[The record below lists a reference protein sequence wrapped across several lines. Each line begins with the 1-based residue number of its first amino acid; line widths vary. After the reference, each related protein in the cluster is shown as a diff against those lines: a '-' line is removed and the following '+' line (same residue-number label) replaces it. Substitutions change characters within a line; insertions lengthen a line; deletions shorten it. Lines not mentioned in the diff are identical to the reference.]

1 MPAFTPS
8 TSVPQPSGAPDEEE
22 RVERVERGDP
32 GERTEGPI
40 RVLLVEPESEQ
51 SHQLVLSLS
60 GHDMD
65 ITVCVDG
72 AEALLRIGM
81 IRPDT
86 LVTSAAPPEVDL
98 ETLVRVVRRATDIP
112 ILIGVGAGDS
122 QRALRALTAGATA
135 CVNRPYRIPEL
146 SALLRGSLPGADT
159 PTTASGGQ
167 QPTALRSGALE
178 LDALGHRLFVDGNPV
193 NLALREFGIMDFL
206 MRNSGRVVSRE
217 ELWTEVWHKPLPP
230 VNNTIAVHIR
240 RLRHK
245 LGDSE
250 SQPRFI
256 HTVRGIGYR
265 LDTLT
270 P

>member
-1 MPAFTPS
+1 MTALTSS
-8 TSVPQPSGAPDEEE
+8 TSIPPPAGAPVEEE
-22 RVERVERGDP
+22 RVARAARSH
-32 GERTEGPI
+32 RAEGPL

-60 GHDMD
+60 GHDVD

-72 AEALLRIGM
+72 AEALLRVGLLH
-81 IRPDT
+81 PDT
-86 LVTSAAPPEVDL
+86 LVTSATPPEVDL
-98 ETLVRVVRRATDIP
+98 ETLVRVTRRATDIP
-112 ILIGVGAGDS
+112 ILIGVGPGDS
-122 QRALRALTAGATA
+122 QRAVRALAAGATA
-135 CVNRPYRIPEL
+135 CVSRPYRIPEL
-146 SALLRGSLPGADT
+146 ASLLRGSLPGADGGAIEGAGA
-159 PTTASGGQ
+159 ASL
-167 QPTALRSGALE
+167 ALRSGALE
-178 LDALGHRLFVDGNPV
+178 LDALGHRLFVDGSPV

-206 MRNSGRVVSRE
+206 LRNNGRVVSRE

-250 SQPRFI
+250 AQPRFI

-265 LDTLT
+265 LDTQASA
-270 P
+270 

>member
-1 MPAFTPS
+1 MPALTTS
-8 TSVPQPSGAPDEEE
+8 ASVPFPGAPVEDEM
-22 RVERVERGDP
+22 VERSERS
-32 GERTEGPI
+32 EGPL

-60 GHDMD
+60 GHDVD

-72 AEALLRIGM
+72 AEALLRVGM
-81 IRPDT
+81 MRPDT
-86 LVTSAAPPEVDL
+86 LVTSATPPEVDL
-98 ETLVRVVRRATDIP
+98 ETLVRVTRRATDIP
-112 ILIGVGAGDS
+112 ILIGVGPGDS
-122 QRALRALTAGATA
+122 QRAMRALAAGATA

-146 SALLRGSLPGADT
+146 AALLRGSLPGPD
-159 PTTASGGQ
+159 GGG
-167 QPTALRSGALE
+167 PDGTVSSAALRSGALE

-206 MRNSGRVVSRE
+206 LRHSGRVVSRE

-250 SQPRFI
+250 AQPRFI

-265 LDTLT
+265 LDTANGS
-270 P
+270 

>member
-1 MPAFTPS
+1 MTALTSSATVPFPA
-8 TSVPQPSGAPDEEE
+8 APAEDGVME
-22 RVERVERGDP
+22 RAGRP
-32 GERTEGPI
+32 EGPI

-60 GHDMD
+60 GHDVD

-72 AEALLRIGM
+72 AEALLRVGM
-81 IRPDT
+81 MRPDT
-86 LVTSAAPPEVDL
+86 LVTSADPPEVDL
-98 ETLVRVVRRATDIP
+98 ETLVRVTRRATEIP
-112 ILIGVGAGDS
+112 ILIGVGPGDS
-122 QRALRALTAGATA
+122 QRAMRALAVGATA
-135 CVNRPYRIPEL
+135 CVSRPYRIPEL
-146 SALLRGSLPGADT
+146 AALLRGSLPGPD
-159 PTTASGGQ
+159 GGGSDRSVS
-167 QPTALRSGALE
+167 PTALRSGALE
-178 LDALGHRLFVDGNPV
+178 LDALGHRLFVDGEPV

-206 MRNSGRVVSRE
+206 LRNNGRVVSRE

-250 SQPRFI
+250 ARPRFI

-265 LDTLT
+265 LDADAAS
-270 P
+270 

>member
-1 MPAFTPS
+1 MPALTSSAPVPPPS
-8 TSVPQPSGAPDEEE
+8 DAPDDEV
-22 RVERVERGDP
+22 RVR
-32 GERTEGPI
+32 RTEGPL

-60 GHDMD
+60 GHDVD

-72 AEALLRIGM
+72 AEALLRVGLV
-81 IRPDT
+81 RPDT
-86 LVTSAAPPEVDL
+86 LLTNAAPPEVDL
-98 ETLVRVVRRATDIP
+98 ETLVRVTRRAMDIP
-112 ILIGVGAGDS
+112 ILIGVGPGDS
-122 QRALRALTAGATA
+122 QRAMRALSAGATA

-146 SALLRGSLPGADT
+146 SALLRGALPGPEGA
-159 PTTASGGQ
+159 PTAGRPGG
-167 QPTALRSGALE
+167 PVALRSGDLE
-178 LDALGHRLFVDGNPV
+178 LDALGHRLFVDGQPV

-206 MRNSGRVVSRE
+206 LRHSGRVVSRE
-217 ELWTEVWHKPLPP
+217 ELWTEVWRKPHPP

-250 SQPRFI
+250 AQPRFI

-265 LDTLT
+265 LDTANGG
-270 P
+270 

>member
-1 MPAFTPS
+1 MPAL
-8 TSVPQPSGAPDEEE
+8 TSSAPVPPPSGVPEAEV
-22 RVERVERGDP
+22 RVKRS
-32 GERTEGPI
+32 EGPL

-60 GHDMD
+60 GHDVD

-72 AEALLRIGM
+72 AEALLRVGM
-81 IRPDT
+81 ARPDALLT
-86 LVTSAAPPEVDL
+86 NSAPPEVEL
-98 ETLVRVVRRATDIP
+98 ETLVRVTRRATDIP
-112 ILIGVGAGDS
+112 ILIGVGPGDS
-122 QRALRALTAGATA
+122 QRAMRALAAGATA

-146 SALLRGSLPGADT
+146 SALLRGSLPGPEGVPAVEVG
-159 PTTASGGQ
+159 ASA
-167 QPTALRSGALE
+167 ALRSGDLE
-178 LDALGHRLFVDGNPV
+178 LDALGHRLFVDGHPV

-206 MRNSGRVVSRE
+206 LRHSGRVVSRE
-217 ELWTEVWHKPLPP
+217 ELWTEVWRKPLPP

-265 LDTLT
+265 LDTASGG
-270 P
+270 